1 MMSVSVKRFSLG
13 LAALFAA
20 VSAAPAQAVDRVSSA
35 SVEFPTE
42 TAAVVAA
49 TSAFFDAAER
59 AASGDHAPKQQP
71 VIGLPE
77 IVSPAR
83 LGNRDDPRFAA
94 LTREGPVQHLTGY
107 RISWYPV
114 DRFLGA
120 VDFMGTWNDNRNLV
134 CGYVTW
140 DLSGSGMPQ
149 LENVTAN
156 FVDLSGFATA
166 SPEEIHEALLEAN
179 CAYGAIDVNFA
190 LFAPVN

>member
-13 LAALFAA
+13 LTALFAA
-20 VSAAPAQAVDRVSSA
+20 VSAAPAQAVDRVTSA
-35 SVEFPTE
+35 SAEFPTE

-59 AASGDHAPKQQP
+59 AASGERAPQQQP

-77 IVSPAR
+77 VVSPAR
-83 LGNRDDPRFAA
+83 LGDQDDPRFEV

-120 VDFMGTWNDNRNLV
+120 VDFMGTWNNNRNLV

-140 DLSGSGMPQ
+140 DLSTSGTPQ
-149 LENVTAN
+149 LDDVTAN
-156 FVDLSGFATA
+156 FVDLAELA
-166 SPEEIHEALLEAN
+166 SFSPAEVHEALLEAN

-190 LFAPVN
+190 FFAPVN